1 MMVKMKEA
9 AMPTLAAAV
18 NNGHWDL
25 AAHVL
30 ILAALQTLND
40 EGPVLSPSTRL
51 RTGLSK
57 GGNPGDGKKKRV
69 RKRQTNHS

>member
-1 MMVKMKEA
+1 
-9 AMPTLAAAV
+9 MPTLAAAV

-40 EGPVLSPSTRL
+40 EGPVLS
-51 RTGLSK
+51 LSK

-69 RKRQTNHS
+69 RKRQTNNS

>member
-1 MMVKMKEA
+1 MIWKTKEA

-30 ILAALQTLND
+30 ILAALQTLNED
-40 EGPVLSPSTRL
+40 GGRLS
-51 RTGLSK
+51 
-57 GGNPGDGKKKRV
+57 DGKKKRA
-69 RKRQTNHS
+69 RKRQAKRLS

>member
-1 MMVKMKEA
+1 
-9 AMPTLAAAV
+9 MPTLAAAV

-40 EGPVLSPSTRL
+40 EGPVLS
-51 RTGLSK
+51 LSK
-57 GGNPGDGKKKRV
+57 GGNPDHGKKKRAG
-69 RKRQTNHS
+69 KRQTNHS

>member
-1 MMVKMKEA
+1 MS
-9 AMPTLAAAV
+9 TLAAAITDR
-18 NNGHWDL
+18 HWDL

-40 EGPVLSPSTRL
+40 EGPVLS
-51 RTGLSK
+51 LSK

-69 RKRQTNHS
+69 RKRQTNNS

>member
-1 MMVKMKEA
+1 MS
-9 AMPTLAAAV
+9 TLAAAITDR
-18 NNGHWDL
+18 HWDL

-40 EGPVLSPSTRL
+40 D
-51 RTGLSK
+51 

-69 RKRQTNHS
+69 GKRQTNHS

>member
-40 EGPVLSPSTRL
+40 EGPVLSA
-51 RTGLSK
+51 SK
-57 GGNPGDGKKKRV
+57 GGNPGDGKNKRV
-69 RKRQTNHS
+69 RKRQTKHP

>member
-1 MMVKMKEA
+1 MSS
-9 AMPTLAAAV
+9 LAAAI
-18 NNGHWDL
+18 NDRHWDL

-30 ILAALQTLND
+30 ILAALQTLNSD
-40 EGPVLSPSTRL
+40 
-51 RTGLSK
+51 